1 MNLILLGPPG
11 VGKGTQAKRLT
22 EEYRVPQVSTG
33 DMLRAG
39 IKAGTK
45 LGMEAK
51 SYMDKG
57 ALVPDSVV
65 IGLVAE
71 RIQAPDAKGGFML
84 DGFPR
89 TVAQADT
96 LGEMLAKGGRTIDHV
111 VCLLASNEELVRRLS
126 GRRTCRNCS
135 APFHAM
141 FNPPKQTGKCD
152 ACGGELYQ
160 RDDDKEEAIRARLV
174 TYDAQTKPLIDYY
187 EAKGL
192 LRKVDGLGSMEEV
205 SGRIRQALGPAQK

>member
-33 DMLRAG
+33 DMLRAAL
-39 IKAGTK
+39 KAGTP
-45 LGMEAK
+45 LGKEAK
-51 SYMDKG
+51 TFMDKG

-65 IGLVAE
+65 LGLVEE
-71 RIQAPDAKGGFML
+71 RIQAADAQNGFML

-89 TVAQADT
+89 TVPQAD
-96 LGEMLAKGGRTIDHV
+96 GLAAMMSKQGKKIDHV
-111 VCLLASNEELVRRLS
+111 VCLTASNDELVRRLS
-126 GRRTCRNCS
+126 GRRTCNKCS
-135 APFHAM
+135 APFHVE
-141 FNPPKQTGKCD
+141 FKQPKKQGVCD

-174 TYDAQTKPLIDYY
+174 TYDTQTKPLIEYY
-187 EAKGL
+187 KGKGL
-192 LRKVDGLGSMEEV
+192 LRPVDGLGSMEAV
-205 SGRIRQALGPAQK
+205 YGRIQGALK

>member
-22 EEYRVPQVSTG
+22 EEFRVPQISTG
-33 DMLRAG
+33 DMLRAAL
-39 IKAGTK
+39 KAGTP
-45 LGMEAK
+45 LGKEAK

-65 IGLVAE
+65 LGLVEE
-71 RIQAPDAKGGFML
+71 RIQASDAQNGFML

-89 TVAQADT
+89 TVPQAD
-96 LGEMLAKGGRTIDHV
+96 GLAAMMGKQGKKLDHV
-111 VCLLASNEELVRRLS
+111 VCLTASNEELVRRLS
-126 GRRTCRNCS
+126 GRRTCNKCS
-135 APFHAM
+135 APFHVE
-141 FNPPKQTGKCD
+141 FKQPKKPGVCD

-174 TYDAQTKPLIDYY
+174 TYDTQTKPLIEYY
-187 EAKGL
+187 KGKGL
-192 LRKVDGLGSMEEV
+192 LRPVDGLGSMDAV
-205 SGRIRQALGPAQK
+205 YARIQGALR